1 MTESRLDIAYC
12 DESCD
17 LEHDGIPIMAL
28 GAVTCP
34 EREFETL
41 RCRCVCRHLKESNDG

>member
-1 MTESRLDIAYC
+1 MTESRLYNAYC
-12 DESCD
+12 DEICN

-34 EREFETL
+34 EREFETF
-41 RCRCVCRHLKESNDG
+41 RCRCVNRFPKDSEDG

>member
-1 MTESRLDIAYC
+1 MTESRLYNAYC
-12 DESCD
+12 DESCN

-41 RCRCVCRHLKESNDG
+41 QWRCVNRHLKESKDG